1 MRIVCIDFETTGSVP
16 GYPNEPWQLGMV
28 DLVYGAVVPETMH
41 EMLFHVGDRPFS
53 PRAVGRYA
61 EMREELAAAPKPA
74 ELWPEISRRLVGTAL
89 AAHNAG
95 TERTVLTRLAP
106 LTRFGPWVDTLK
118 LGRKLY
124 PSLPSHKLG
133 DFVSSLGLKTRV
145 DGICPGRTWHDAL
158 YDACAG
164 AVLLEHFLS
173 LECMRGIGPG
183 IFDAL
188 A

>member
-1 MRIVCIDFETTGSVP
+1 MKITCIDFETTGAVP
-16 GYPNEPWQLGMV
+16 GYSNEPWQLGMV
-28 DLVYGAVVPETMH
+28 DVVNGVLAPQTKWET
-41 EMLFHVGDRPFS
+41 LFRVGDRPFS

-61 EMREELAAAPKPA
+61 DIRDKLAVAPSPF
-74 ELWPEISRRLVGTAL
+74 ELWPVLARRLVGVPL

-118 LGRKLY
+118 LGRRLY
-124 PSLPSHKLG
+124 PRLASHRLG
-133 DFVSSLGLKTRV
+133 EFVVALGLQPRV
-145 DGICPGRTWHDAL
+145 DAVCPGRTWHDAL

-173 LECMRGIGPG
+173 LPCLRGLASG
-183 IFDAL
+183 IFESL
-188 A
+188 

>member
-1 MRIVCIDFETTGSVP
+1 MKITCIDFETTGAVP

-28 DLVYGAVVPETMH
+28 DVVDGRVDASTKWDS
-41 EMLFHVGDRPFS
+41 LFKVGDRPFS

-61 EMREELAAAPKPA
+61 EMREELAAASAPF
-74 ELWPEISRRLVGTAL
+74 ELWPSLARRLVGVPL

-95 TERTVLTRLAP
+95 TERTVLTKLAP

-124 PSLPSHKLG
+124 PGIPSHKLG
-133 DFVSSLGLKTRV
+133 DFIAYLQLQPRV
-145 DGICPGRTWHDAL
+145 DELCPGRTWHDAL

-173 LECMRGIGPG
+173 LPCLRGLASG
-183 IFDAL
+183 IFDIA
-188 A
+188 

>member
-1 MRIVCIDFETTGSVP
+1 MKITCIDFETTGSVP

-28 DLVYGAVVPETMH
+28 DVVDGAVVPDSRWET
-41 EMLFHVGDRPFS
+41 LFKVGDRPFS

-61 EMREELAAAPKPA
+61 EMREELAAAPA
-74 ELWPEISRRLVGTAL
+74 VFELWPELARRLVGVPL

-95 TERTVLTRLAP
+95 TERTVLTKLAP

-124 PSLPSHKLG
+124 PKLASHKLG
-133 DFVSSLGLKTRV
+133 DFVCALGLQPRV
-145 DGICPGRTWHDAL
+145 DALCPGRTWHDAL

-164 AVLLEHFLS
+164 AVLLEHFLA
-173 LECMRGIGPG
+173 LPCLRGIGPG
-183 IFDAL
+183 IFEAV
-188 A
+188 